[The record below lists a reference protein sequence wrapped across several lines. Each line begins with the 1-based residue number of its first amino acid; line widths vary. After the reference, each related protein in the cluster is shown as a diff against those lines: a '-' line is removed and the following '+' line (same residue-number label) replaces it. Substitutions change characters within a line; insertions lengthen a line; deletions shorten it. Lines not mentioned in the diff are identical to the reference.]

1 MSRRAAALVCALCAC
16 GGDKHETASAPNA
29 ASATASASASPAPTT
44 SAAPTIALPV
54 PARDHATLP
63 CGDAV
68 VDMQNPVESIYGVS
82 MTRAQNDD
90 VLVAVQSKSGYAYL
104 ASPRDVAR
112 IGVVSPGDRAAAV
125 PGPGDLVLRRG
136 GKLVACKPGQSVTLP
151 ESPHAA
157 RDAFVGAFVDGHAV
171 LAVWVEVGTRGAPCK
186 RLTGS
191 TQVDKRAFVEELDL
205 DAETPAWKNVATRAL
220 PAPPGAECRSSVAVA
235 SAAKKG
241 SAVVVFESCVMVDAG
256 DSISMDKCT
265 IAAERFASGSWERFS
280 LATPSDEFTH
290 PVASRDAER
299 VAVEN
304 RGRDAFVVYR
314 LEHGAFVAEGAPVA
328 GEPMAIDGGRLLRIE
343 PRASR
348 RGPSGLGFS
357 LYVDELAS
365 GAWTTA
371 SDALETT
378 SRAWA
383 FDLSGPSPLA
393 AVVDEKTTLVRVQTI
408 ANKRWSSFARITVP

>member
-1 MSRRAAALVCALCAC
+1 MSPRAVAIAWALCAC
-16 GGDKHETASAPNA
+16 ASDKHETSSASNA
-29 ASATASASASPAPTT
+29 ASASASALPTQSS

-68 VDMQNPVESIYGVS
+68 VDMQDAVETIYGLS
-82 MTRAQNDD
+82 MTRAGADD

-112 IGVVSPGDRAAAV
+112 IGLVAPGERAAAI

-136 GKLVACKPGQSVTLP
+136 GKLVACKPGKSVALP
-151 ESPHAA
+151 EDPHAA
-157 RDAFVGAFVDGHAV
+157 RDSFVGAFVDGHAL
-171 LAVWVEVGTRGAPCK
+171 LAIWVEVGTHGAPCK
-186 RLTGS
+186 RLTGA
-191 TQVDKRAFVEELDL
+191 TQVAKRAFVEELDL
-205 DAETPAWKNVATRAL
+205 DAEAPAWKNVATRAL
-220 PAPPGAECRSSVAVA
+220 PPPPGAECRSSVAIA

-241 SAVVVFESCVMVDAG
+241 RAVVVFESCVMVDAG

-265 IAAERFASGSWERFS
+265 LAAERFGSGSWERFS
-280 LATPSDEFTH
+280 LAAPSDDFVH

-299 VAVEN
+299 VAVEQ
-304 RGRDAFVVYR
+304 RGRDTFVVYR
-314 LEHGAFVAEGAPVA
+314 LERGAFVAEGAPIA
-328 GEPMAIDGGRLLRIE
+328 GEPMAIDGARLLRIE
-343 PRASR
+343 PRASHS
-348 RGPSGLGFS
+348 GPSGLGFS

-365 GAWTTA
+365 GAWSTA

-378 SRAWA
+378 SREWA

-408 ANKRWSSFARITVP
+408 ANKRWAPFARITVP